1 MKMKFLACAILG
13 MLLSACNDSD
23 DKLSI
28 TEPNEPS
35 TLVTEYYTYD
45 FATPSVDESEWDK
58 VELLSESLLY
68 RLQNGAFYK
77 DNHTAVPVKYLF
89 SVDEETPYTYIT
101 DKGIFEQDL
110 NWVSNLGVKYQV
122 LLAQT
127 EQQWTVRPA
136 TVPESDI
143 RNSYTLKWY
152 DLSGQKMTTR
162 TALGLQKIGADQELK
177 NVIDPDQATFVK
189 RQKWNQSIQN
199 FLKLQQQRSFPQ
211 GAKCFQFV
219 ERKSAVDYVAFGYQV
234 DFATLD
240 EWQTDM
246 LDERHA
252 KSMMDGQIYNIK
264 YKKAEYSDEEPSLS
278 QYIGVLE
285 YQNKI
290 FEAEFSED
298 YKPQEGAKRFV
309 GRVLKLFE
317 MYPEEF
323 EIYPD
328 ENTTL
333 QALKLFEYN
342 WMDQIAGCDGYN
354 TIAAKAVD
362 QLVNDA
368 QVK

>member
-1 MKMKFLACAILG
+1 MKMKILACAILG
-13 MLLSACNDSD
+13 MLLSACNDSN
-23 DKLSI
+23 DKLSL

-35 TLVTEYYTYD
+35 TAVTEYYTYD
-45 FATPSVDESEWDK
+45 FVIPSAEESDWDE

-77 DNHTAVPVKYLF
+77 DNHTAVPVQYLF

-110 NWVSNLGVKYQV
+110 NWVSNLGVKHQV

-143 RNSYTLKWY
+143 RDSYTLKWY

-162 TALGLQKIGADQELK
+162 TALGLQRVAANPEFK
-177 NVIDPDQATFVK
+177 NILDPEQATLEK
-189 RQKWNQSIQN
+189 RQKRNQSIQN
-199 FLKLQQQRSFPQ
+199 FLKLQQQHNFPQ

-219 ERKSAVDYVAFGYQV
+219 EKKSAVDYVAFDYQV
-234 DFATLD
+234 DFATID
-240 EWQTDM
+240 EWQTYM
-246 LDERHA
+246 LDEGHA
-252 KSMMDGQIYNIK
+252 KSVMDGQIYNIK
-264 YKKAEYSDEEPSLS
+264 YKKAEYSDEEPSFS
-278 QYIGVLE
+278 QYIGALE

-290 FEAEFSED
+290 FEIEFSED
-298 YKPQEGAKRFV
+298 YKPQEGTQRFV
-309 GRVLKLFE
+309 SRVLKLFE
-317 MYPEEF
+317 DYSD
-323 EIYPD
+323 PD
-328 ENTTL
+328 FNSL
-333 QALKLFEYN
+333 DLKLFEYR
-342 WMDQIAGCDGYN
+342 WIDQIEGCDGYN